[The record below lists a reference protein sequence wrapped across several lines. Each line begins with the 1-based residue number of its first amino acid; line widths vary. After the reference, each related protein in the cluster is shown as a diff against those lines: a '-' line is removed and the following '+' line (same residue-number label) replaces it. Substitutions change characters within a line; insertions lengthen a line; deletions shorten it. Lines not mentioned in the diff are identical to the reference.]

1 LKFTLTLSVLLKGEE
16 AHLFPNLQEGEGEE
30 LFPEDYN
37 FIVS

>member
-16 AHLFPNLQEGEGEE
+16 AHLFPNLQGEGEE
-30 LFPEDYN
+30 LFPGDYN